1 MSKRK
6 GTASEKVTSKVKDT
20 EKRFKKNQAG
30 KYMAVRCSAASV
42 GMATPLFVKLICSI
56 VIQI

>member
-1 MSKRK
+1 METLPRITCMSKRK

-30 KYMAVRCSAASV
+30 
-42 GMATPLFVKLICSI
+42 
-56 VIQI
+56 